1 MRTILTCFLVVLFSL
16 TAFADKPALN
26 NSQIALR
33 DSISSCLQEEGF
45 RPTISDDGTI
55 IFKYEGKL
63 LEIKVEESWKTPRL
77 VVLSLKTKLDKKDA
91 LYYHVVNDINNYYML
106 KVRIIEN
113 ATGGWSLDIS
123 SNIPVNSAMEYN
135 KLLLK
140 DIIPVVPKVLSVF
153 DKKVETLRENE
164 KK

>member
-1 MRTILTCFLVVLFSL
+1 MFSL
-16 TAFADKPALN
+16 TAFADKTVLN

-123 SNIPVNSAMEYN
+123 SNIPVNSAREYN

>member
-1 MRTILTCFLVVLFSL
+1 MTCFLVVLFSL